1 MKNQVN
7 GNQDC
12 SFWEDFAPLWLLWL
26 YWVCMI
32 LLLIYFLIVRKFSI
46 EESFFKKYGGI
57 LDFLDSKI
65 LAIISTS
72 MLVLLHYQQILIFL
86 MYSLHLFKSIPIF
99 WNYFLDVFQKWF
111 STLNVLCV
119 WKFYMLKCNAQVCK
133 VQLFWEGH
141 KNLHN
146 LPHGFEIYLVNVKTM
161 RKIAQI
167 FVTFSEKLNFT

>member
-1 MKNQVN
+1 
-7 GNQDC
+7 
-12 SFWEDFAPLWLLWL
+12 
-26 YWVCMI
+26 MI

-86 MYSLHLFKSIPIF
+86 MYIFITSFPIF

-119 WKFYMLKCNAQVCK
+119 WKFYMLKCNTQACK

-141 KNLHN
+141 KNLNN
-146 LPHGFEIYLVNVKTM
+146 LPHGFEIYLVNIKPLWTN
-161 RKIAQI
+161 AQI
-167 FVTFSEKLNFT
+167 FVVFSEKLNFTRSKASF